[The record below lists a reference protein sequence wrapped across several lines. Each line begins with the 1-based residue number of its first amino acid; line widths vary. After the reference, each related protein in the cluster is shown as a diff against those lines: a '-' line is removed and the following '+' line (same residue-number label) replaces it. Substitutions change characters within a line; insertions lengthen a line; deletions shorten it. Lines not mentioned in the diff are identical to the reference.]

1 MKILTKKSLGQNFI
15 FDKNFLKKISLKIKT
30 KPDNVIIEIGPG
42 LGTLTNYL
50 LHKDFKRLILLEK
63 DSRLINNLKKNFTND
78 NIDVLNIDALEF
90 DYQNTLYNDS
100 VIVGNLPF
108 NISVELLYLLTKT
121 HNWPPNQKKM
131 FLMFQKE
138 VANRIIA
145 STNNKSYGKLSVI
158 VQSRYLV
165 KKIFDAPSSIFKP
178 KPKVDATILEFTP
191 HTKFRSININKIDE
205 VTRAAFSQRR
215 KKIKNNL
222 SDYQDIINRLSIK
235 SDLRAENLSVLD
247 YCRIAKNI

>member
-1 MKILTKKSLGQNFI
+1 
-15 FDKNFLKKISLKIKT
+15 
-30 KPDNVIIEIGPG
+30 
-42 LGTLTNYL
+42 
-50 LHKDFKRLILLEK
+50 
-63 DSRLINNLKKNFTND
+63 
-78 NIDVLNIDALEF
+78 
-90 DYQNTLYNDS
+90 
-100 VIVGNLPF
+100 
-108 NISVELLYLLTKT
+108 
-121 HNWPPNQKKM
+121 
-131 FLMFQKE
+131 MFQKE

-191 HTKFRSININKIDE
+191 HNKFRSININKIDE
-205 VTRAAFSQRR
+205 VTKAAFSQRR

-222 SDYQDIINRLSIK
+222 SNYQDIINKLSIK

-247 YCRIAKNI
+247 YCRIAENI